1 MFPINQI
8 VVEIE
13 PENVPDEFSVAG
25 EKALGGAFLFD
36 GGKIIAAPVDYVAE
50 AQRKKQEL
58 LSQANNMI
66 TTLQDA
72 VDLEMAT
79 GDEAVSVLEWRK
91 HRVLLSRVDVGKA
104 PDIKWPQTP

>member
-1 MFPINQI
+1 M
-8 VVEIE
+8 
-13 PENVPDEFSVAG
+13 PDEFSVAG